1 MKQIFYLTILFLAT
15 VSCNI
20 NVKEK
25 KSENKT
31 KSVDSIETPHIL
43 IVNYT
48 LNEMTVEE
56 HAELGKNVAPNF
68 TPEKID
74 GLIGKSFI
82 GNVEKGV
89 YGGVYQFQSEESA
102 KNYIKSEFWLG
113 IEAHPNLVNF
123 KKEIFSVPSI
133 SNQSNGFWADRKTS
147 SKPEDADGLTVLIV
161 RYNLNEMTVEE
172 HAELGKNVAP
182 NFTPEKIDGLIGKS
196 FVGNVEKGVYGGVYH
211 FKTEN
216 SADNYINSEFW
227 LGIEAHPNLVNFTKD
242 IFEVAPISSQSN
254 GIPVL

>member
-15 VSCNI
+15 VSFNM

-43 IVNYT
+43 IVNYN

-82 GNVEKGV
+82 GNVEKEV
-89 YGGVYQFQSEESA
+89 Y
-102 KNYIKSEFWLG
+102 
-113 IEAHPNLVNF
+113 
-123 KKEIFSVPSI
+123 
-133 SNQSNGFWADRKTS
+133 R
-147 SKPEDADGLTVLIV
+147 
-161 RYNLNEMTVEE
+161 
-172 HAELGKNVAP
+172 
-182 NFTPEKIDGLIGKS
+182 
-196 FVGNVEKGVYGGVYH
+196 GVYH
-211 FKTEN
+211 FKTKN
-216 SADNYINSEFW
+216 SDDNYINSEFW
-227 LGIEAHPNLVNFTKD
+227 LGIEAHSKLVNFKKD
-242 IFEVAPISSQSN
+242 IFGVAPISSQSN